1 MGRLAG
7 ILVLTLVLLLSSSQ
21 ETYSQ
26 GIFSFLSKKGEY
38 THGKRRGK
46 GKKMKCGYMD
56 AYNKGR
62 AYRKYKKSRS
72 KGDGNAPTTYVPR
85 QAPSREEILA
95 KKNAERYE
103 ALGIDPS
110 TPSEPTSNLSA
121 SASNQPPGNSPGQTG
136 STQPNTPLA
145 TNSPTSNQ
153 KRLTQ
158 EALKNMT
165 EQQRRD
171 TLSRTTPDEVLP
183 PIQFIS
189 DQDEFSVVNMD
200 SFMKAMEYAQ
210 QGKVVLIEGHTD
222 DLGRAQYNL
231 DLSMKRSEKI
241 REILLSGG
249 VADELISVIGYGESQ
264 PKVPNTNDENRA
276 INRRIE
282 FKIFSLDQ

>member
-1 MGRLAG
+1 MLSMGTQPVQAQ
-7 ILVLTLVLLLSSSQ
+7 S
-21 ETYSQ
+21 
-26 GIFSFLSKKGEY
+26 IFSFLNKKGEY
-38 THGKRRGK
+38 TLTKKRGK
-46 GKKMKCGYMD
+46 GKKMKCGYMN

-62 AYRKYKKSRS
+62 AYRKYKKTRGSS
-72 KGDGNAPTTYVPR
+72 SEGAPTTYVKKKR
-85 QAPSREEILA
+85 LNRDEILA
-95 KKNAERYE
+95 QKNEERNE
-103 ALGIDPS
+103 ALGIPPS
-110 TPSEPTSNLSA
+110 PPKPKTTAVATLPNGKSGNNNRQPSSSSSEVNNNSSEESVA
-121 SASNQPPGNSPGQTG
+121 SVEKKPGN
-136 STQPNTPLA
+136 
-145 TNSPTSNQ
+145 
-153 KRLTQ
+153 RLTQ
-158 EALKNMT
+158 QALKDMT

-171 TLSRTTPDEVLP
+171 TLARTTPTIVLP

-210 QGKVVLIEGHTD
+210 AGNVVLIEGHTD

-241 REILLSGG
+241 RNLLLSAG

-282 FKIFSLDQ
+282 FKIFELAQ